1 LTISEIM
8 NTDYKAKAIERRKM
22 AMEAENAKIAA
33 VIKAKSAESIIRFN
47 LLKFLGKKW
56 PITQKLK
63 ERWRK
68 IHEYKEP
75 TKVKC
80 CGRMKHVENELDHLA

>member
-1 LTISEIM
+1 L
-8 NTDYKAKAIERRKM
+8 
-22 AMEAENAKIAA
+22 
-33 VIKAKSAESIIRFN
+33 
-47 LLKFLGKKW
+47 

-80 CGRMKHVENELDHLA
+80 CGRMKHVENELDHVAGLEELETELGLNCKRARAAQKNWQILYFRWILTKSFEKKKEP